1 MPKYKVKEKGFFDG
15 KLYDPEGKRRHVYVN
30 KPFKKCPSWLEPMK
44 AETAAEKKKRE
55 AAEKRQQKIDA
66 EKAEIDK
73 AEIEGASFLGST
85 VETL

>member
-1 MPKYKVKEKGFFDG
+1 MPKYKVKAKGFFGGKMYDPDG
-15 KLYDPEGKRRHVYVN
+15 KRTYVVVD
-30 KPFKKCPSWLEPMK
+30 KPFKKCPLWLEPMK

-55 AAEKRQQKIDA
+55 AAEKRQSKIDA